1 MHWAAIHGDLRTVRS
16 LIGARA
22 DVNVQSQGTLRQAL
36 RLTGGGHVSTPS
48 STHLVPCEYRVSTR
62 ALRRAL
68 RLTGGGRQHAEHI
81 GPAPY
86 CPGQRRTARA
96 SAVLPGRYTAL
107 HYAID
112 RDHRDVVAE
121 LLARGAD
128 VTIEDWQG
136 CATAACRSR
145 SRLAV

>member
-1 MHWAAIHGDLRTVRS
+1 MGTLSGPPSPNLRLHSDGGTALHWAAIHGDLRTVRS

-22 DVNVQSQGTLRQAL
+22 DVNVQSQGTLRRAL
-36 RLTGGGHVSTPS
+36 WLTGSGPHARTP
-48 STHLVPCEYRVSTR
+48 YM
-62 ALRRAL
+62 
-68 RLTGGGRQHAEHI
+68 
-81 GPAPY
+81 
-86 CPGQRRTARA
+86 PGQRRTCRA

-128 VTIEDWQG
+128 VTTEDWQG
-136 CATAACRSR
+136 CAAICMYIYIYTHTYI
-145 SRLAV
+145 